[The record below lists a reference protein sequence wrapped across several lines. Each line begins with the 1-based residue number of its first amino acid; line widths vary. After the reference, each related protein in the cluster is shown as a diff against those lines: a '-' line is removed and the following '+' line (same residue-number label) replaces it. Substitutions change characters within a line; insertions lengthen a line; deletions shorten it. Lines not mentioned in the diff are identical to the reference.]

1 MKIKIHPIFRIFYV
15 FFFILIIVL
24 LSYRSTK
31 ILFMTMYGDI
41 DPEIF
46 SFRII
51 VQLFTGFYA
60 LLFSTIL
67 TKGKLFKHGY
77 KFVKNNYLIKV
88 LSIVFISELVISFIF
103 SFFPITGKEQF
114 DNQWSFLQIVFGVWI
129 IASTT
134 EELLCRGLIQSYLA
148 PLQKYKL
155 RIKSINLSLPIIIS
169 AIFFMLM
176 HSTLILDGM
185 DKVLYAKLLISALSL
200 GLIAG
205 YFREKSGSV
214 IPAIIAHSFANV
226 CCYFFELFI

>member
-1 MKIKIHPIFRIFYV
+1 M
-15 FFFILIIVL
+15 IL
-24 LSYRSTK
+24 
-31 ILFMTMYGDI
+31 YGEI

-60 LLFSTIL
+60 LLLSAIL
-67 TKGKLFKHGY
+67 TKGKIFKHGY
-77 KFVKNNYLIKV
+77 RFVKNNYLIKV
-88 LSIVFISELVISFIF
+88 LSIVFISEIIISIIF

-114 DNQWSFLQIVFGVWI
+114 DTKWSFLQFGFGVWI

-134 EELLCRGLIQSYLA
+134 EELLCRGLVQSYLE

-155 RIKSINLSLPIIIS
+155 RIKSINLSLPVIIS
-169 AIFFMLM
+169 ALFFMLM
-176 HSTLILDGM
+176 HSTLVMDGM
-185 DKVLYAKLLISALSL
+185 DKILYIKLLVATLSL

-214 IPAIIAHSFANV
+214 IPAIIAHSFANI
-226 CCYFFELFI
+226 CCYFLNLFI